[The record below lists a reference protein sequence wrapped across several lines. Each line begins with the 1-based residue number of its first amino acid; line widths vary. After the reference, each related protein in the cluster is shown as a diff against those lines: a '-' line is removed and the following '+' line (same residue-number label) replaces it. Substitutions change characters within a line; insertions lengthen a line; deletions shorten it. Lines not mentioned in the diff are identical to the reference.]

1 MWIARA
7 YNWMKKNLL
16 ISGAIIGGALSFL
29 IMLFFKRDKPNEI
42 LLEDKKESNNAR
54 AEKDKEVLSLT
65 DKYSEDLEKARVAAQ
80 KAGQELT
87 LQQEEKLAE
96 RLEAY
101 SSAESAD
108 DREEVRKDIGKVFP
122 WMKMVKPTEF
132 GVIE

>member
-108 DREEVRKDIGKVFP
+108 DREEIRKDIGKVFP

>member
-1 MWIARA
+1 
-7 YNWMKKNLL
+7 MKKNLL

-29 IMLFFKRDKPNEI
+29 IMLLFKRDKPNEI

-108 DREEVRKDIGKVFP
+108 DREEIRKDIGKVFP